1 MLTNH
6 EYVVVRYLIS
16 FNLFNRIE
24 IDGNV
29 APLPLLSWCLR
40 TSDPL
45 LTTEVYGAAW
55 VGSRWWIY
63 VLEAHQRSHRMPRSS
78 ISSQV
83 QWAEPL
89 QRKSHLSST
98 GEVLHRFA
106 WPQSECKKNVKR
118 YIDSTCSVFRH
129 VHNILGLIS
138 LKWTFQL
145 WTIQDRPRRSRRNI
159 YCHHLPLRR
168 PSLVTTT
175 LVVMGFVLA
184 SETESDV
191 IMIRGVEDMTSRHI
205 GYANHLAN
213 HERLPFHDV
222 NFHSPFPL
230 YTKWWGMYTEPS
242 SEASVY
248 HNRQGW
254 LKSFEVRMILTSNH
268 SMPPKAAVPGYGGF
282 IPSKADF

>member
-1 MLTNH
+1 MLKDLGSIAH
-6 EYVVVRYLIS
+6 HGGVRGGLGRITLM
-16 FNLFNRIE
+16 NLCSGSSPE
-24 IDGNV
+24 IPPYATLQYFFSGAV
-29 APLPLLSWCLR
+29 SWAAPKEEPPELNGRSPTQICL
-40 TSDPL
+40 TSK
-45 LTTEVYGAAW
+45 W
-55 VGSRWWIY
+55 V
-63 VLEAHQRSHRMPRSS
+63 Q
-78 ISSQV
+78 
-83 QWAEPL
+83 
-89 QRKSHLSST
+89 
-98 GEVLHRFA
+98 
-106 WPQSECKKNVKR
+106 KNVKR